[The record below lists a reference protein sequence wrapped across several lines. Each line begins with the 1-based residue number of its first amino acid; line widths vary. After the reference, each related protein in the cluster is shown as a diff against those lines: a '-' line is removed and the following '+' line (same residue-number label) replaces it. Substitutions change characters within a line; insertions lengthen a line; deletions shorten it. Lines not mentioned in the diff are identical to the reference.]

1 MLTSRQTTRCET
13 SWLGHLAL
21 NEAFRIGEVANI
33 SVKFTQFSLSSRRWI
48 PLERTWRCEKILG
61 QGLKHGDIILL
72 STSIQIFAISFLAF
86 GGELELLWLL
96 LASKNCWKNL
106 MIMADITDICTK
118 GNLRNTLSN
127 FTTKFQDLLPC
138 NREKGRGR
146 IATQKKRYVK
156 WIVLSWRGTC
166 ASVYVNNDNSCSSTT
181 FTSAV
186 WMCSWYL
193 NYLVVQG
200 RLHVKIKI

>member
-1 MLTSRQTTRCET
+1 MRNQLA
-13 SWLGHLAL
+13 WLRSSEGS
-21 NEAFRIGEVANI
+21 FSIGEVANI

-61 QGLKHGDIILL
+61 QGLKRGDIIPL

-86 GGELELLWLL
+86 GGELELSWLL

-106 MIMADITDICTK
+106 MIMADITDICTEET
-118 GNLRNTLSN
+118 LRNTLSD

-138 NREKGRGR
+138 NREKERGR
-146 IATQKKRYVK
+146 IATEKKRRVK

-166 ASVYVNNDNSCSSTT
+166 ASVYVNNDNSYSSTT
-181 FTSAV
+181 FATAV
-186 WMCSWYL
+186 WMCSGCL
-193 NYLVVQG
+193 NSLVLEGSLLVE
-200 RLHVKIKI
+200 IKI